1 MLADLGESVTPRYR
15 YGSGLIVRGRTVLT
29 AAHVVA
35 GAANVEVRD
44 PNKKL
49 YRTSVKSRFVGDP
62 AGPGPDLALVEIED
76 ETVDL
81 PPLGLARVNRD
92 SPSADPVERCHAVGY
107 PWFAETP
114 SPSATRDTVDAIGTV
129 PVLSK
134 LAGGL
139 LSVQVRV
146 PPRERETLDESEWSG
161 MSGAPVLA
169 AGLLLGV
176 VIAHAP
182 REGPSTITAVPLTA
196 LESDPAHAGWGPG
209 VADPAAWW
217 SRLGVAGVD
226 ELKRLPVL
234 PERPVPPYRATLR
247 EFGLA
252 LHQRMPQLLGRYD
265 DLAEIASFATGPGG
279 YRWLV
284 GGAYVGKTAL
294 LFEAVTVSLPADG
307 RRRQLLPL
315 PSSLRR
321 GQQPVP
327 SRRRTAAGLP
337 VRSGLPACSGSG

>member
-1 MLADLGESVTPRYR
+1 MSSRANSPQLAPAADRVVEVIADLGESVTPRYR

-35 GAANVEVRD
+35 GAANVQVRD
-44 PNKKL
+44 INKK
-49 YRTSVKSRFVGDP
+49 RSPASVESRFVGDP
-62 AGPGPDLALVEIED
+62 DGPGPDLALVEIED
-76 ETVDL
+76 EAVDL

-92 SPSADPVERCHAVGY
+92 SRTAEPVERCHAVGY

-114 SPSATRDTVDAIGTV
+114 SPSATRDTVDAIGIV
-129 PVLSK
+129 PVLSR
-134 LAGGL
+134 LARGL
-139 LSVQVRV
+139 LSVQVSV
-146 PPRERETLDESEWSG
+146 SPRSSSEWESLVDSEWSG

-182 REGPSTITAVPLTA
+182 REGPSTVTAVPLTA

-209 VADPAAWW
+209 VTDPAVWW

-226 ELKRLPVL
+226 ELKRLPAL
-234 PERPVPPYRATLR
+234 AERPAPPYRATLR
-247 EFGLA
+247 EFGRA

-265 DLAEIASFATGPGG
+265 ELAEIAAFATGAGE

-284 GGAYVGKTAL
+284 GGA
-294 LFEAVTVSLPADG
+294 
-307 RRRQLLPL
+307 
-315 PSSLRR
+315 
-321 GQQPVP
+321 
-327 SRRRTAAGLP
+327 
-337 VRSGLPACSGSG
+337 